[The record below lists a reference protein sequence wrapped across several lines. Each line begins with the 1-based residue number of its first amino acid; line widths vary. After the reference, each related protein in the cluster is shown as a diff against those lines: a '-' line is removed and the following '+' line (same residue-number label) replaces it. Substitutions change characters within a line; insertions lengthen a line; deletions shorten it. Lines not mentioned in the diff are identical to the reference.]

1 MKAISRCWAATT
13 IVRGHSSVHRANN
26 DNNKGSPV
34 KVVAVIVT
42 SDTVKEHVADV
53 DAVADDKRK
62 KARHPLSQRGSTVS
76 VLVMVIDDEEVKAV
90 RRRRGKI
97 FSQEKK
103 YTLPAS
109 VIHKRH
115 RHLKAASS
123 LIFPTIA
130 VAEVRRKPIRPGG

>member
-1 MKAISRCWAATT
+1 MKASRCWAAAT
-13 IVRGHSSVHRANN
+13 IVRGHRTVHRANN

-42 SDTVKEHVADV
+42 NGNDKEHVTDV
-53 DAVADDKRK
+53 DVVADDKNK
-62 KARHPLSQRGSTVS
+62 MTRHPLSQRGNTVS

-90 RRRRGKI
+90 RRRRRKI
-97 FSQEKK
+97 FSPEQK

-109 VIHKRH
+109 VIHQSH

-123 LIFPTIA
+123 LIFSTIA
-130 VAEVRRKPIRPGG
+130 VAEVRRKPIRPGS